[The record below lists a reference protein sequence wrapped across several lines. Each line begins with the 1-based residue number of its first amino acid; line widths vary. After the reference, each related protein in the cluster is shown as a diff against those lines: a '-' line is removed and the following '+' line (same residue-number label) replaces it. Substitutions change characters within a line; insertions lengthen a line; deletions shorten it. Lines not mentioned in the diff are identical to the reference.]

1 MPQLHKCEIFFLN
14 NSSSDTQGVAL
25 QSCTKYNMF
34 CIWIFLKTEDSEGE
48 ISSSDKFGIS
58 VPYIQQSET
67 SNRHI

>member
-1 MPQLHKCEIFFLN
+1 MPHLHDCENFIY
-14 NSSSDTQGVAL
+14 NSSSHTWGVAL

-48 ISSSDKFGIS
+48 ISSDKFGIS

>member
-1 MPQLHKCEIFFLN
+1 MPQLHKCETFFY

-48 ISSSDKFGIS
+48 ISSDKFGIS
-58 VPYIQQSET
+58 VPYIQQSDT